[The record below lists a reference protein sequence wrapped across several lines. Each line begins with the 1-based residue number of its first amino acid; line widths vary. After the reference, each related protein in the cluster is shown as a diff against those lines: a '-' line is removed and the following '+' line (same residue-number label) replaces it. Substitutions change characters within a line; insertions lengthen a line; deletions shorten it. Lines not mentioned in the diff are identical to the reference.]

1 VRTNTT
7 SITNIRTVTI
17 PVADQERAL
26 AFYTDVL
33 GFEKRLDVAFG
44 EDQRWIE
51 VVPSGGG
58 TTIAL
63 PPRGE
68 VSPGIDTG
76 IRLSTGSADDDHATL
91 RSRAVDV
98 DPEILRLPGVP
109 PMFSFRDPDGNRL
122 YVVEQM

>member
-7 SITNIRTVTI
+7 SITNVRTVTI

-44 EDQRWIE
+44 ADQRWIE

-91 RSRAVDV
+91 RSKGVDV

-122 YVVEQM
+122 YIVEQM

>member
-1 VRTNTT
+1 MRTNTT
-7 SITNIRTVTI
+7 SITSIRTVTI

-44 EDQRWIE
+44 DGQRWIE

-68 VSPGIDTG
+68 VSPGVDTG
-76 IRLSTGSADDDHATL
+76 IRLSTGSADDDHGTL
-91 RSRAVDV
+91 RSKGVDV

-122 YVVEQM
+122 YIVEQM